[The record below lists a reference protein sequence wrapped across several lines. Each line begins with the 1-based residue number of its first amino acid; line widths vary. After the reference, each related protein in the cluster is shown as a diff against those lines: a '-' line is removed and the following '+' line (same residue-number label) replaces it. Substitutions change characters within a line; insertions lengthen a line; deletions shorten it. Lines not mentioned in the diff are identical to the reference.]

1 MKEFRLKFRLA
12 ELKEKSDK
20 LEEALEEYTWA
31 LYYEW
36 VCYID
41 KWNIT
46 IQLYYSVYHWAL
58 TLQAVF

>member
-31 LYYEW
+31 LYYE
-36 VCYID
+36 
-41 KWNIT
+41 
-46 IQLYYSVYHWAL
+46 
-58 TLQAVF
+58 